1 MCDGSYS
8 QLTGCQCSRQPSATA
23 APLADCVQ
31 EAPILPTLPHGAS
44 EEGDEVR
51 DACLDVISAVC
62 CLKDIIDVSPDD
74 DDEEH
79 QVTSKFIYVIGAI
92 ADLTKAVAAY
102 NEPSD
107 GGEPY

>member
-8 QLTGCQCSRQPSATA
+8 QLTGCPCSSAR
-23 APLADCVQ
+23 APLANCVQ
-31 EAPILPTLPHGAS
+31 ESPALPTFPHGAS

-51 DACLDVISAVC
+51 DACHEVITAVC
-62 CLKDIIDVSPDD
+62 RLKDIIDVSPDD

-79 QVTSKFIYVIGAI
+79 QVTRKFLDVIGAI
-92 ADLTKAVAAY
+92 ADLTKAVVAY
-102 NEPSD
+102 NEPDD